1 MKTLEK
7 LLPFAA
13 FLTVL
18 LGTFCAAAE
27 AGKRDSEL
35 WIEKSED
42 RIISRGNRLIVP
54 EKYFVYGLN
63 RKLLKS
69 IFANSPLEF
78 TEEAQNRENIIELP
92 TPDGRLE
99 RFRILESPV
108 LSPAIAAQ
116 FPDWK
121 TFQAYGIDDP
131 TATARL
137 GITLL
142 GFHATVFST
151 RGTYQ
156 IDPYQRNDIDNYIT
170 YFKRDVPRT
179 TDFHCLFDEQLIK
192 DDYPATFSFLPKPQF
207 RPGPNRKEYRLAIK
221 GTIEYTAVFGGQTGG
236 FAAVTTTVNRLNG
249 IFRRDLA
256 VGLQLVSGPNF
267 LCSASGTCPYTNEI
281 NTAQLNLNQTE
292 IDMALGAAN
301 YDVGHLFTTSNG
313 GLAQLASICGGG
325 VKARGASGQPN
336 PQADP
341 FDVDRVAHEI
351 GHQIGANHT
360 FNADANCGSGSL
372 AARKEPGSGV
382 TIMGNAGNCSSTA
395 NLQRNSIDNFLV
407 QSQDEVFAFLFGGG
421 ATCGTLSGNNIE
433 PIVSAPTSFSIPFNT
448 PYALTAT
455 ASDGNGDPLTYS
467 WEHDTASGGL
477 TSNYP
482 GTTDD
487 DDTNLGTSR
496 ILMRSYP
503 PSNSP
508 TRTFPSLTYILNNA
522 NEPPVTY
529 TGTSATGSICATGA
543 TCATGEDLP
552 SVART
557 ISYRISVRDG
567 VGGNA
572 VASTNVTFINTTT
585 PFAITSQN
593 TPMTYA
599 GNSTQTVTWN
609 VSGTTAA
616 PIGTANVKIS
626 LSTDGGQTFPTTLH
640 ASTPNDGTEAILLP
654 NLGTITGRIKV
665 EAVGNI
671 FFDINNAPV
680 IIAAVIRAP
689 FDFDGDGKTDIGIFR
704 PAPAEWWINR
714 SSNGSTLATQFGN
727 TSDKIVPADFTGD
740 GKADIAFWRPATG
753 FWFVLRSEDFS
764 FFSFP
769 FGTNGDVP
777 APADYDGDSKTDAAV
792 FRPSTV
798 TWYISR
804 SSGGTTIQQFG
815 AGGDLPV
822 VADYDG
828 DGKADI
834 AIFRPNGAEWWIQR
848 SSNNQVFAVQFGAA
862 TDKTVQGD
870 YTGDGKADIA
880 FWRPATGFWFILR
893 SEDFSFFSFPFGVT
907 GDVPAPGDYDGD
919 GKFDAAVFRPSET
932 NWFIQ
937 RSTAGILIQQ
947 FGITGDQP
955 IPNAFV
961 R

>member
-1 MKTLEK
+1 ML
-7 LLPFAA
+7 FCSI

-18 LGTFCAAAE
+18 LGAFGTSAE
-27 AGKRDSEL
+27 AGKRDADL
-35 WIEKSED
+35 WVEKSED
-42 RIISRGNRLIVP
+42 RIISRGGRLIVP

-63 RKLLKS
+63 RRLVKD

-78 TEEAQNRENIIELP
+78 TEDASSRENIIELP

-108 LSPAIAAQ
+108 LAPPIAAQ

-137 GITLL
+137 GITLN

-170 YFKRDVPRT
+170 YFKRDVPGT
-179 TDFHCLFDEQLIK
+179 AEFHCLFDAQLIK
-192 DDYPATFSFLPKPQF
+192 DDYPATYSFLAKPQF
-207 RPGPNRKEYRLAIK
+207 RPGTNLKTYRLAIK
-221 GTIEYTAVFGGQTGG
+221 GTVEYTAVFGSQTAG
-236 FAAVTTTVNRLNG
+236 FAAITATANRLHG
-249 IFRRDLA
+249 IYRRDFA

-267 LCSASGTCPYTNEI
+267 LCSTPGACPYTNEI

-292 IDMALGAAN
+292 IDRDLGAAN
-301 YDVGHLFTTSNG
+301 YDVGHLFTTSNS
-313 GLAQLASICGGG
+313 GLAQFASICSGGI
-325 VKARGASGQPN
+325 KARGGSGQPN
-336 PQADP
+336 PQGDP

-351 GHQIGANHT
+351 GHQIGTNHT
-360 FNADANCGSGSL
+360 FNADANCASGSL
-372 AARKEPGSGV
+372 DTRKEPGSGV
-382 TIMGNAGNCSSTA
+382 TIMGYAGNCSSTA

-407 QSQDEVFAFLFGGG
+407 QSQDEVVAFLAGAGG
-421 ATCGTLSGNNIE
+421 TCGTVSGNNIA
-433 PIVSAPTSFSIPFNT
+433 PIVSAPASFSIPFNT

-467 WEHDTASGGL
+467 WEHDTPSGGL

-487 DDTNLGTSR
+487 DDTNLGASR
-496 ILMRSYP
+496 ILMRPYP

-508 TRTFPSLTYILNNA
+508 TRTFPSLPYILNNA

-529 TGTSATGSICATGA
+529 TGTSATGSICATGM

-585 PFAITSQN
+585 PFGVTSQN
-593 TPMTYA
+593 TPVTYP
-599 GNSTQTVTWN
+599 GGSMQTVTWN

-616 PIGTANVKIS
+616 PIGAANVKIS

-654 NLGTITGRIKV
+654 AFGRARIKV

-671 FFDINNAPV
+671 FFDINNAD
-680 IIAAVIRAP
+680 IILTAAPGFRAP
-689 FDFDGDGKTDIGIFR
+689 FDYDGDDKTDVSIFR
-704 PAPAEWWINR
+704 PGLGQWWILSSSD
-714 SSNGSTLATQFGN
+714 SSNFALTFGVSTDMIT
-727 TSDKIVPADFTGD
+727 PADFTGD
-740 GKADIAFWRPATG
+740 QKTDIAFFRPATGSWFILRSEDFTFFAFPFGTNGDIPAPSDFDGDNKADPTVFRPSTNTWFIQKSAGGTDIIGFGSSGDKPVVADYDGDNKADIAIYRPALGQWWVRRSSDLSVFALTFGLSSDRPVQGHYTADNKADIAFFRPSSG
-753 FWFVLRSEDFS
+753 EWFIQRSEDNS

-769 FGTNGDVP
+769 FGTPGDVP
-777 APADYDGDSKTDAAV
+777 V
-792 FRPSTV
+792 
-798 TWYISR
+798 
-804 SSGGTTIQQFG
+804 
-815 AGGDLPV
+815 
-822 VADYDG
+822 
-828 DGKADI
+828 
-834 AIFRPNGAEWWIQR
+834 
-848 SSNNQVFAVQFGAA
+848 
-862 TDKTVQGD
+862 
-870 YTGDGKADIA
+870 
-880 FWRPATGFWFILR
+880 
-893 SEDFSFFSFPFGVT
+893 
-907 GDVPAPGDYDGD
+907 PGDYDGD
-919 GKFDAAVFRPSET
+919 NRFDAGVFRPSANT
-932 NWFIQ
+932 WFVQ
-937 RSTAGILIQQ
+937 RSTAGTLILN
-947 FGITGDQP
+947 FGTAGDIP
-955 IPNAFV
+955 TPNAYV
-961 R
+961 P